1 MLREFIC
8 ECLSSPGYEVT
19 AASSG
24 EEALKLAEEATQ
36 PFGMVITDV
45 VMTGIGGEEV
55 VDRLRSTQPKIKV
68 IFMSGYTG
76 GRISPPS
83 VPTSGLAF
91 LEKPFTPADLARQV
105 RASLGAR
112 PRPSARKPGRR
123 SRKAKPR

>member
-1 MLREFIC
+1 MLREFVC
-8 ECLSSPGYEVT
+8 ECLTSCGYSVT
-19 AASSG
+19 TASSG

-36 PFGMVITDV
+36 PFEVVITDV

-76 GRISPPS
+76 GGISTPS
-83 VPTSGLAF
+83 VPRSGLAF

-105 RASLGAR
+105 RASLEAR
-112 PRPSARKPGRR
+112 PRPPAQRRKGRGRKPK
-123 SRKAKPR
+123 SP